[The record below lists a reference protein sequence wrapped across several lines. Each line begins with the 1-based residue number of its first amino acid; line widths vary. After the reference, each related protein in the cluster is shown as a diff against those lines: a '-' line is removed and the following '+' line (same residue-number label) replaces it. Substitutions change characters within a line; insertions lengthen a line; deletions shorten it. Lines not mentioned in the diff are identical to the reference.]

1 MKKILLI
8 LTIIP
13 AIFIGALNVEA
24 KGFTLS
30 SYYKLGLNHTYVIGK
45 YVFDLDSGYSPT
57 LRDIM
62 IASRSIPEGE
72 PTTLYDIYT
81 FPEDDYFEMTEV
93 YSKKFTME
101 QNDFK
106 PFDLKYLYRGTI
118 TGATSDKY
126 EEL

>member
-8 LTIIP
+8 LTIVP
-13 AIFIGALNVEA
+13 AMLIGVLNVEA
-24 KGFTLS
+24 KGFTLN
-30 SYYKLGLNHTYVIGK
+30 SYYKLGLTHTYVIGK
-45 YVFDLDSGYSPT
+45 YVFNLDEGYSPT

-81 FPEDDYFEMTEV
+81 FREDNYFELYELYSETFTMEPNEFKPLDLKYV
-93 YSKKFTME
+93 YSKSIREATT
-101 QNDFK
+101 ND
-106 PFDLKYLYRGTI
+106 
-118 TGATSDKY
+118 Y